1 MSAIVRTRRAER
13 FRMSAV
19 GWSTY
24 SRLLRILA
32 ATRPGARATYDRGEF
47 EISSP
52 TTEHEIVGNLLGRFV
67 TVLTEEFRLPILQ
80 GGSSTLRRRKLKRGL
95 EPDRCFWIANEA
107 KVRGVKRLNLRIHPP
122 PDLAIEVDVTRS
134 SLNRMHIYA
143 KLAVPEFWRLDAA
156 ALTFLCLQPNGKY
169 ASVSHSLAFPLVTPA
184 DLLRFLVLWETTEQN
199 EIVARFRQWVQ
210 SVKP

>member
-1 MSAIVRTRRAER
+1 MS
-13 FRMSAV
+13 SV

-32 ATRPGARATYDRGEF
+32 VTRPGARTTYDRGEL
-47 EISSP
+47 EIMSP

-67 TVLTEEFRLPILQ
+67 TVLTEEFKLPILQ
-80 GGSSTLRRRKLKRGL
+80 GGSSTLRRRKLKCGL

-134 SLNRMHIYA
+134 SLNRMQIYA
-143 KLAVPEFWRLDAA
+143 KLAVPEVWRLDAA
-156 ALTFLCLQPNGKY
+156 ALTFLSLQPNGKY
-169 ASVSHSLAFPLVTPA
+169 ASASHSLAFHHVTPA